1 MRREKARLE
10 ELRAMSYEQYLQT
23 PEWQETQKAALKRA
37 GNRCQVCR
45 QEVTLRAYHTSLG
58 ALGCELE
65 SDVIALCEA
74 CYDHL
79 AQKLQRFAEQTADQ
93 ADDFDE
99 GPIAPHFSL
108 ARKALVFTPS
118 AIVLDGLFALLHAPL
133 PAELF
138 GLGVAI
144 ALAANSPKIYANI
157 RESLPEPWQEYLDA
171 RATRRQ
177 ERAAH
182 GEWSVWDRLL
192 GRHLYTE
199 EVPVPALYLQSGEE
213 PLEDEELEQ
222 EEETG
227 LFRASQQAAP
237 LAIAR
242 VTVEEICAH
251 IQRNSY
257 AIYVGRSLTEEGS
270 PAVPLQ
276 IYKQHISI
284 IGVTQRGKSS
294 MAAALM
300 EIITRTHDP
309 EYVQLALLDHEN
321 QTSNLFAHLPHVM
334 TWRGT
339 RLHARTPEEVV
350 DHLELLLEIME
361 YRYTLP
367 AQERANL
374 PVLLVYLEEFLALK
388 KELRL
393 AIATLKEE
401 KNEEK
406 LAEAKKR
413 YAKLVK
419 ALNLIALRGLKAR
432 VQFLLCAQVDYADNE
447 FREAMAM
454 FNIRFSFG
462 VDPDAARAAGFTA
475 NDLLNQNSKSKEFG
489 EAVIE
494 APATKDLLLAPDFPV
509 EQRLIEMEAKRARQW
524 PDQQRPAPRT
534 VPETPTPNG
543 QKVYH
548 THEGAGQLDRKQA
561 RLQRLRGNA
570 PQIAPTKTRA
580 AGAAPVGAPTAEQL
594 ELDRPFSQ
602 ITDLTAYLKPEQ
614 HIPTLEEVVAAFP
627 NQLPSKQ
634 RIAKHFDITDH
645 QAYKLF
651 KQLEARLK
659 EEAGRVVG
667 RSDEE
672 RMVKN

>member
-1 MRREKARLE
+1 MKREKARLE
-10 ELRAMSYEQYLQT
+10 ELRAMPYEQYLQT

-45 QEVTLRAYHTSLG
+45 KEVALRAYHTSLG

-93 ADDFDE
+93 ADDE
-99 GPIAPHFSL
+99 EPITPHFSL

-144 ALAANSPKIYANI
+144 ALAVNSPKIYANI
-157 RESLPEPWQEYLDA
+157 RESLPENWQEYLDA
-171 RATRRQ
+171 RAARKQ
-177 ERAAH
+177 ERAAN
-182 GEWSVWDRLL
+182 GEWGIWDRLL
-192 GRHLYTE
+192 GRHLYAD
-199 EVPVPALYLQSGEE
+199 EVPVPHDQIDEE
-213 PLEDEELEQ
+213 PLEYEELEQ

-227 LFRASQQAAP
+227 VFRTGQQGAP
-237 LAIAR
+237 LAVAR

-270 PAVPLQ
+270 PAIPLQ
-276 IYKQHISI
+276 FYKQHIEI

-294 MAAALM
+294 MAAALL
-300 EIITRTHDP
+300 EIISRTHDP

-339 RLHARTPEEVV
+339 KLHARTPEEVV
-350 DHLELLLEIME
+350 EHLELILEIME

-367 AQERANL
+367 AQERADL

-401 KNEEK
+401 KDEQM

-419 ALNLIALRGLKAR
+419 ALNLISLRGLKAR
-432 VQFLLCAQVDYADNE
+432 VQFLLCAQIDYADND

-475 NDLLNQNSKSKEFG
+475 NELLNQNSKSKQFG

-494 APATKDLLLAPDFPV
+494 APGTRDLLLAPDFPA
-509 EQRLIEMEAKRARQW
+509 EQRLIEMEARRGRQW
-524 PDQQRPAPRT
+524 PGQQHTASRT
-534 VPETPTPNG
+534 VPETPAPSG

-548 THEGAGQLDRKQA
+548 THEGAGQFDRKLA
-561 RLQRLRGNA
+561 RLQRLRGDA
-570 PQIAPTKTRA
+570 PQIAPTKAR
-580 AGAAPVGAPTAEQL
+580 GAAVAAAHDQAE
-594 ELDRPFSQ
+594 EARPLSQ

-614 HIPTLEEVVAAFP
+614 RIPTLAEVVAAFP

-634 RIAKHFDITDH
+634 RIAKHFGITDH
-645 QAYKLF
+645 QGYKLF

-659 EEAGRVVG
+659 EEADRVGGQMGG